1 MLRLVIS
8 DEQGCSELS
17 HFVDGDS
24 CYASLYW
31 AADAVSSD
39 AVSSGPVDRHARRH
53 SRQEDNEP
61 HARGT
66 GGGLHPRAWR
76 YSRCLGLSDRCAS
89 GRFSSSGDRRPRASG
104 GPLENGQFTLAEASA
119 DLLGELDRLGVEKAH
134 FCGLSLGAMI
144 AFRIAVD
151 RPERVHSLTL
161 AAGQVKPP
169 RLLMTLQRAIMRM
182 LPARVVAPQGVSKA
196 YMLAVVDAVAAVDLT
211 GELASVAAP
220 TLVLC
225 GSRDRAN
232 LPAARRLASGIPEA
246 ELHIIDGAGHQSNVQ
261 APERFSAIFYEF
273 LRRRA

>member
-1 MLRLVIS
+1 
-8 DEQGCSELS
+8 
-17 HFVDGDS
+17 
-24 CYASLYW
+24 
-31 AADAVSSD
+31 
-39 AVSSGPVDRHARRH
+39 
-53 SRQEDNEP
+53 
-61 HARGT
+61 
-66 GGGLHPRAWR
+66 
-76 YSRCLGLSDRCAS
+76 
-89 GRFSSSGDRRPRASG
+89 
-104 GPLENGQFTLAEASA
+104 
-119 DLLGELDRLGVEKAH
+119 
-134 FCGLSLGAMI
+134 MI